1 MTLGSAGGDLVDGA
15 VTAALLRLTTAVAD
29 PQTRR
34 QAARDLARQFGG
46 TDLLFFL
53 RDDQVNLLL
62 PAPGFPKSLP
72 NGRLWAEFLDRVA
85 REGQLFASL
94 PLTAPDQLDHLF
106 AIAAGAD
113 IVAVITAVGRPVG
126 DVEWFRALMPL
137 FAAIFRSERTAVAAL
152 VKEKQAQDSAS
163 RASMLVQTVDR
174 MRRRLEQAL
183 AESRAARQELLAAN
197 ELLQQQAEELEV
209 QAEEL
214 QGQAFELKTTM
225 EKLARAR
232 ETADSA
238 NKAKSEF
245 LATMSH
251 ELRTPLNAIGG
262 HVQLIEIG
270 VYGPVNAEQRQAL
283 QRVDRSQRHLLGLIN
298 NILNLS
304 RIEAGRVDYN
314 IVDVNLA
321 EAVADLRPMIEPQL
335 SAKQITWEFRDSDRM
350 PVVRADRDKLQQI
363 LLNLLSNAAKFTE
376 PGGRVWL
383 DVLVTESDDAASVR
397 VADTGRGVPADKL
410 ESIFEPFTQVDSSH
424 SREGQG
430 SGLGLTI
437 SRDLARGMGGDLRVQ
452 SERGVGSVFTLT
464 LRLARRLSS

>member
-1 MTLGSAGGDLVDGA
+1 LTLGSVGVLADGA
-15 VTAALLRLTTAVAD
+15 ATAALLRLATAVAD

-46 TDLLFFL
+46 NDVLFFL
-53 RDDQVNLLL
+53 RDDEVNLLL

-85 REGQLFASL
+85 REGQLAASL
-94 PLTAPDQLDHLF
+94 PLTAPDQLGSVF

-113 IVAVITAVGRPVG
+113 IVAVITAVERPVR

-137 FAAIFRSERTAVAAL
+137 FAAIFRSERAAASAL
-152 VKEKQAQDSAS
+152 VKEKQARDSAS

-174 MRRRLEQAL
+174 MRRQLEQAL
-183 AESRAARQELLAAN
+183 AESRAARAELVAAN
-197 ELLQQQAEELEV
+197 ERLQQQAEELEV

-214 QGQAFELKTTM
+214 QAQTDELQTTM

-232 ETADSA
+232 EAADAA
-238 NKAKSEF
+238 NNAKSEF

-304 RIEAGRVDYN
+304 RIEAGRVDYH

-335 SAKQITWEFRDSDRM
+335 SAKQITWEFRDMDRM
-350 PVVRADRDKLQQI
+350 PVVRADREKLQQI
-363 LLNLLSNAAKFTE
+363 LLNLLSNAAKFTD

-383 DVLVTESDDAASVR
+383 DVVVSDESAGAAFVR
-397 VADTGRGVPADKL
+397 VADTGRGIPADKL
-410 ESIFEPFTQVDSSH
+410 DSIFQPFTQVDSSH
-424 SREGQG
+424 SRESQG
-430 SGLGLTI
+430 TGLGLTI
-437 SRDLARGMGGDLRVQ
+437 SRDLARGMGGDLRVR
-452 SERGVGSVFTLT
+452 SELGVGSVFTLT
-464 LRLARRLSS
+464 LRLA

>member
-1 MTLGSAGGDLVDGA
+1 LTLGSVGVLADGA
-15 VTAALLRLTTAVAD
+15 ATAALLRLATAVAD

-46 TDLLFFL
+46 NDVLFFL
-53 RDDQVNLLL
+53 RDDEVNLLL

-85 REGQLFASL
+85 REGQLAASL
-94 PLTAPDQLDHLF
+94 PLTAPDQLGSVF

-113 IVAVITAVGRPVG
+113 IVAVITAMERPAG
-126 DVEWFRALMPL
+126 DMEWFRAVMPL
-137 FAAIFRSERTAVAAL
+137 FAAIFRSERTAAAAL
-152 VKEKQAQDSAS
+152 VKEKQARDSAS

-174 MRRRLEQAL
+174 MRRQLEQAL
-183 AESRAARQELLAAN
+183 AESRAARAELVAAN
-197 ELLQQQAEELEV
+197 ERLQQQAEELEV

-214 QGQAFELKTTM
+214 QAQTDELQTTM

-232 ETADSA
+232 EAADAA
-238 NKAKSEF
+238 NNAKSEF

-304 RIEAGRVDYN
+304 RIEAGRVDYH

-335 SAKQITWEFRDSDRM
+335 SAKQITWEFRDMDRM
-350 PVVRADRDKLQQI
+350 PVVRADREKLQQI
-363 LLNLLSNAAKFTE
+363 LLNLLSNAAKFTD

-383 DVLVTESDDAASVR
+383 DVVVSDESAGAAFVR
-397 VADTGRGVPADKL
+397 VADTGRGIPADKL
-410 ESIFEPFTQVDSSH
+410 DSIFQPFTQVDSSH
-424 SREGQG
+424 SRESQG
-430 SGLGLTI
+430 TGLGLTI
-437 SRDLARGMGGDLRVQ
+437 SRDLARGMGGDLRVR
-452 SERGVGSVFTLT
+452 SELGVGSVFTLT
-464 LRLARRLSS
+464 LRLA